1 MKHNI
6 IVLISVVI
14 AFVIGALFGSC
25 NTCKTCNSTEFK
37 CQLIESQAIALD
49 KAARLI
55 DKHNLFDADGS
66 QLMDEYMA
74 AYNRVDSL
82 YNTQR

>member
-6 IVLISVVI
+6 SILVSTII
-14 AFVIGALFGSC
+14 AFIIGAVFGSC
-25 NTCKTCNSTEFK
+25 NTCKTCDSTKFK
-37 CQLIESQAIALD
+37 IQLIETQAIALD

-55 DKHNLFDADGS
+55 DKHNLFDADSS

-82 YNTQR
+82 YNIQH